1 MKKLIVVLTRS
12 KGPADGNEKRAEGF
26 LCHAGRHESR
36 AHRGETLSHA
46 SASSRLPIIS
56 SKFLIISTK
65 FLIISTELFRISTK
79 LFNEDNPTLRET
91 DFRRRGMG
99 FCRHEKDI
107 YLAAVVAIYAIDING
122 DTE

>member
-1 MKKLIVVLTRS
+1 MKKLIVVLTRC

-36 AHRGETLSHA
+36 AHRGETLSHV
-46 SASSRLPIIS
+46 SASPRLPIIS
-56 SKFLIISTK
+56 SKF
-65 FLIISTELFRISTK
+65 FRISTK

-99 FCRHEKDI
+99 FCRHKKDI